1 MQWRQ
6 TYTPLRFSS
15 GGVSRVRAQ
24 FPSFLRQVEQFR
36 LTASP
41 HDVKP
46 DAAYPDDMVEV
57 PVSSPAQT
65 LKVDVSTRCWP
76 WTAAAQS

>member
-1 MQWRQ
+1 MAADIHTIAIQQR
-6 TYTPLRFSS
+6 RCES
-15 GGVSRVRAQ
+15 VRAQ
-24 FPSFLRQVEQFR
+24 FPSFLRQDPQFR

-46 DAAYPDDMVEV
+46 DAADPGDMVEV

-65 LKVDVSTRCWP
+65 LKVDVPARCWP